1 MAGKISKDELEELRE
16 AFGKVGECSSCPTSF
31 VYSNHYLVCRPWRC
45 PFPSRILWFLLICLC
60 FICIRWKQ
68 LHHCTKPKIR
78 ISKLFKW
85 HLDSGLKWHWLG
97 NSRLLF
103 VKWLF
108 CNVVISPLNCMWVLS
123 YNSLHCSCSETHLG
137 FSFEL
142 MKILASLVAWRLNC
156 PHCLQTR
163 NRLLQL

>member
-1 MAGKISKDELEELRE
+1 MPPL
-16 AFGKVGECSSCPTSF
+16 KVSF
-31 VYSNHYLVCRPWRC
+31 SFTYLVISTDLSL
-45 PFPSRILWFLLICLC
+45 FY
-60 FICIRWKQ
+60 
-68 LHHCTKPKIR
+68 LHKMKTATSLYKAKIR